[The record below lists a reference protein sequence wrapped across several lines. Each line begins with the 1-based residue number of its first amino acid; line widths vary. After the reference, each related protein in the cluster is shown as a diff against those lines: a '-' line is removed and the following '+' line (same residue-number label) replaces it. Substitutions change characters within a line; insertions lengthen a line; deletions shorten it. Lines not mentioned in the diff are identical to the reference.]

1 MTDHDG
7 NLLALRDGIYTT
19 GYAAGCSTCGWT
31 SEPHDTPGAALT
43 DLLRHLRTAKD

>member
-19 GYAAGCSTCGWT
+19 GYSGACACGWT
-31 SEPHDTPGAALT
+31 TEPHDTPGAALT
-43 DLLRHLRTAKD
+43 DLLAHLRTAKD